1 MLWLT
6 ALLFLSASLSADFS
20 GASLEP
26 LKKTP
31 SRDQQTRF
39 PDETKTRKPAGG
51 KDPDAVSLIYSKH
64 WYDPP
69 VHSLKKE
76 SQNLLLIHDLFVMSF
91 NPDTRYPDWT
101 AYQLSPST
109 VWGYLQEE
117 RKWKPDPLLPPAL
130 SLSVKNYKGASR
142 WGYDRG
148 HLAPK
153 GSFKGSIFAYQAQY
167 ITNLV
172 PQKRNLN
179 QGPWRILEET
189 VRRAVLRGQS
199 VKILAG
205 PLFDGKPSA
214 VWPSAQGRLSQIPSG
229 YWKIVS
235 LKIKSTLHICSF
247 IMPQEIRFQKTA
259 LKKYKAKT
267 ADIEKRAGL
276 LLFKN
281 YKSKMKETCDF
292 LL

>member
-1 MLWLT
+1 MFWLT
-6 ALLFLSASLSADFS
+6 ALLFVSASLNFS
-20 GASLEP
+20 CASLESS
-26 LKKTP
+26 KKAPSRGKQSGFAEGPKRTP
-31 SRDQQTRF
+31 STEAEGAP
-39 PDETKTRKPAGG
+39 PD
-51 KDPDAVSLIYSKH
+51 VSLIYSKH

-69 VHSLKKE
+69 VYDLKKGT
-76 SQNLLLIHDLFVMSF
+76 QNLLLIHDLFVMSF
-91 NPDTRYPDWT
+91 NPDTRFPDWM
-101 AYQLSPST
+101 AYQLSPAV

-153 GSFKGSIFAYQAQY
+153 GSFKGSVFAYQTQY

-189 VRRAVLRGQS
+189 VRRTVLRGQI
-199 VKILAG
+199 VKILTG

-214 VWPSAQGRLSQIPSG
+214 VWPSAQGRLTQLPSG

-235 LKIKSTLHICSF
+235 LKIKGAVHICPF
-247 IMPQEIRFQKTA
+247 IMPQEISFRKSP
-259 LKKYKAKT
+259 LKKYKVKT
-267 ADIEKRAGL
+267 TDIEKRAGL

-281 YKSKMKETCDF
+281 YKGRTKETCGF